1 MNPMAAPGSRHRTRQ
16 IVIAMLASIVLGV
29 VLNRLGTAPW
39 LQAVRVAGLLYM
51 VGSVFVIAVKM
62 MTATHPSLLL
72 PEPCFIR

>member
-1 MNPMAAPGSRHRTRQ
+1 MAAPGSRHLTRQ
-16 IVIAMLASIVLGV
+16 IVIAMLAGIVLGA
-29 VLNRLGTAPW
+29 VLNRLGAAPW
-39 LQAVRVAGLLYM
+39 LQPVRVDGLLYM